1 LKRYLATGAV
11 GVALLAVA
19 LAWTYF
25 GGDAPRRAPAPG
37 SATVAAKPDVAPPPP
52 LPGAKPAAPAA
63 KPAEPSFDVVRIN
76 PNGDSVIAGRA
87 QPGAE
92 VTILDGGRVLGKVVA
107 DSRGEWVFLPPGRL
121 PPGSRE
127 LSLRVRNPDGS
138 ETASSAVVVLHVPE
152 PGAPAAPATP
162 AAPAAG
168 EAKPADTAVA
178 VAVPREGGPSRV
190 LQAPPP
196 PPEKKSASPVS
207 VDVVDYDAEGRLI
220 LSGRGAPGSE
230 IAVYLDDRLIGRA
243 KPDEAGNWRLH
254 VERKIEPG
262 DYRLRADQLAAAG
275 GDQPGVTARVE
286 MPFTQVDLAAR
297 LAAAPAGDAV
307 YVVVQPGNSL
317 WRIARYHYGRGI
329 QYTVIYQAN
338 KDQIRDPDLIY
349 PGQLFAVPSTN

>member
-1 LKRYLATGAV
+1 LKRYLATGAA
-11 GVALLAVA
+11 GAALLTVA

-25 GGDAPRRAPAPG
+25 GGDAPKRATAPG
-37 SATVAAKPDVAPPPP
+37 SVTVAAKPDVAPPPP
-52 LPGAKPAAPAA
+52 LPRAGPAAPAA
-63 KPAEPSFDVVRIN
+63 KPLAPSFDVVRIN

-87 QPGAE
+87 APGAE
-92 VTILDGGRVLGKVVA
+92 VTILDGSRVLGKVVA
-107 DSRGEWVFLPPGRL
+107 DARGEWVFLPPERL

-138 ETASSAVVVLHVPE
+138 EAVSSAVVVLHVPE
-152 PGAPAAPATP
+152 PGMPAPAAA
-162 AAPAAG
+162 
-168 EAKPADTAVA
+168 ESKPAETAVA

-196 PPEKKSASPVS
+196 PPEKKSDSPVS
-207 VDVVDYDAEGRLI
+207 IDVVDYDAEGRLI
-220 LSGRGAPGSE
+220 LSGRGAPGGE

-243 KPDEAGNWRLH
+243 RPDDAGNWRLH
-254 VERKIEPG
+254 VENRIAPG
-262 DYRLRADQLAAAG
+262 DYRLRADQLVAAG
-275 GDQPGVTARVE
+275 GGQPRVTARVE
-286 MPFTQVDLAAR
+286 MPFTQVDLAER

-338 KDQIRDPDLIY
+338 KDQIRNPDLIY